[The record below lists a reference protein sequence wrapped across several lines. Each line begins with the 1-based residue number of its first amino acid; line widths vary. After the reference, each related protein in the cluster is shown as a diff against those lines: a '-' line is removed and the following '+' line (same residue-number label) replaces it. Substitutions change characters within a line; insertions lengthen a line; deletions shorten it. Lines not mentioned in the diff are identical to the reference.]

1 MVIFMVEN
9 IKLGQK
15 WVNDKNIAFFLNE
28 LWKKETL
35 KEQYLKMLL
44 DSMHEN

>member
-1 MVIFMVEN
+1 MVEN

-15 WVNDKNIAFFLNE
+15 WGNVKNITFFLNE
-28 LWKKETL
+28 LGKKETL
-35 KEQYLKMLL
+35 KKQYLKMLL

>member
-1 MVIFMVEN
+1 MFEN

-15 WVNDKNIAFFLNE
+15 WVNDKNIAFFLHE